1 MNGEEGKLCVS
12 ERPPIDKA
20 PAPLSMGQPV
30 KSSVEKASKIR
41 EGKVRDWDWE
51 EKMKN
56 QT

>member
-41 EGKVRDWDWE
+41 EGKVRDWDWDWDW
-51 EKMKN
+51 K
-56 QT
+56 